1 MSMSSISSAT
11 AAGRPRSRVVA
22 ALRLPGFGRVPAYL
36 ALFAATG
43 IVLIPMA
50 WMVTASLKTRQEIY
64 TLPVSW
70 LPETFRWQNYQ
81 QAWTA
86 VPFERFFINSLFT
99 TFAGSSLELI
109 NGVLT
114 AYALVFLPFPKK
126 KLVFL
131 FIIAALMVPFQIT
144 IIPNYVLVANL
155 GWVNT
160 YQGIV
165 IPGAAVAFG
174 AFLMRQQFLSLPRE
188 VIEAARID
196 GAGHLRML
204 WSIVLPMSRPAL
216 VTFALIS
223 LVAKWN
229 EYLWPLLVTNNDRYM
244 TLPVGLTQLQHSEGS
259 SEWGV
264 VMAGTVLV
272 LTPVL
277 AIFLW
282 AQRHIIQGL
291 TSGSVKG

>member
-1 MSMSSISSAT
+1 MQETIRSHHGTRAAH
-11 AAGRPRSRVVA
+11 AAGVQVSSRLSRVAAYVA
-22 ALRLPGFGRVPAYL
+22 VIVAVGI
-36 ALFAATG
+36 
-43 IVLIPMA
+43 IVLPLI
-50 WMVTASLKTRQEIY
+50 WMLTASVKTRQEIY

-70 LPETFRWQNYQ
+70 WPETFRWENYR

-86 VPFERFFINSLFT
+86 VPFERFFINSLVT
-99 TFAGSSLELI
+99 TSIGSALELV

-126 KLVFL
+126 NLIFL
-131 FIIAALMVPFQIT
+131 IVIAALMVPFQVT
-144 IIPNYVLVANL
+144 IIPNYVLVADL

-160 YQGIV
+160 YQGII

-188 VIEAARID
+188 IIEAARID
-196 GAGHLRML
+196 GAGHLRIL
-204 WSIVLPMSRPAL
+204 WQIVLPMSRPAL

-223 LVAKWN
+223 IVAKWN
-229 EYLWPLLVTNNDRYM
+229 EYLWPLLVTNDANRM

-264 VMAGTVLV
+264 VMAGAVMV
-272 LTPVL
+272 ITPVL
-277 AIFLW
+277 LVFLW
-282 AQRHIIQGL
+282 AQRHIVEGL

>member
-1 MSMSSISSAT
+1 MTTSELSLPA
-11 AAGRPRSRVVA
+11 RPRRLAGIRA
-22 ALRLPGFGRVPAYL
+22 ALPLRTLAAYAAL
-36 ALFAATG
+36 ALAVLV
-43 IVLIPMA
+43 IVLPLA
-50 WMVTASLKTRQEIY
+50 WMLTASLKTRQEIY

-70 LPETFRWQNYQ
+70 IPETFRWENYR

-86 VPFERFFINSLFT
+86 VPFERFFINSVVT
-99 TFAGSSLELI
+99 TVAGSGLELI

-126 KLVFL
+126 NLIFL
-131 FIIAALMVPFQIT
+131 FVIAALMVPFQVT
-144 IIPNYVLVANL
+144 IIPNYVLVAEL

-174 AFLMRQQFLSLPRE
+174 AFLMRQQFLSLPRD

-223 LVAKWN
+223 IVAKWN
-229 EYLWPLLVTNNDRYM
+229 DYLWPLLVTNNDRHM

-264 VMAGTVLV
+264 VMAGAVMV
-272 LTPVL
+272 ITPVL
-277 AIFLW
+277 LIFLW
-282 AQRHIIQGL
+282 AQRHIVEGL
-291 TSGSVKG
+291 TAGSVKG